1 MVSED
6 VPSLG
11 PQGSWSLSTW
21 RRKRT
26 FSVQER
32 HPDLQKRAAQVI
44 GIKSLQSLAH
54 WGCKAWERAGAS
66 I

>member
-11 PQGSWSLSTW
+11 PQSSWSLSTW
-21 RRKRT
+21 RRQRA
-26 FSVQER
+26 FPVQDG

-44 GIKSLQSLAH
+44 GIKSLQS
-54 WGCKAWERAGAS
+54 
-66 I
+66 